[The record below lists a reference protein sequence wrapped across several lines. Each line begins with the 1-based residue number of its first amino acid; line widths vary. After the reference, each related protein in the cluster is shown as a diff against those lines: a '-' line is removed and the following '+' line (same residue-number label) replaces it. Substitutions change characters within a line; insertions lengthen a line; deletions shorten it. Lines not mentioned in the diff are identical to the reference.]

1 MIKISKVIISF
12 LFFAV
17 LLTGCLNDND
27 TAVTTAAKSGQL
39 PINLDTVKQQIIEYR
54 DSGNWSRDL
63 DDAGN
68 KGVALLRAAYNQ
80 NDTQAVVFDIDET
93 TLDNYQNLKADKFAV
108 VKESSTAWMVG
119 AKAPA
124 IKEIKKIYDEAVS
137 KGIYVFFITGR
148 AESLRTATINN
159 LNITGY
165 TKFEKLIMHETTGET
180 ALVYKTAARAA
191 LEKEGYRNIL
201 NVGDQ
206 DSDILGG
213 YSLYTLKLPNPM
225 YILN

>member
-1 MIKISKVIISF
+1 MIKISKIIISF

-27 TAVTTAAKSGQL
+27 TAVTTASKSGQL

-63 DDAGN
+63 DEAGN
-68 KGVALLRAAYNQ
+68 KGVAFLRAAYNQ

-108 VKESSTAWMVG
+108 VKESSNAWIVD

-165 TKFEKLIMHETTGET
+165 TKFEKLIMHETTDET

-191 LEKEGYRNIL
+191 LEKEGYRIIL